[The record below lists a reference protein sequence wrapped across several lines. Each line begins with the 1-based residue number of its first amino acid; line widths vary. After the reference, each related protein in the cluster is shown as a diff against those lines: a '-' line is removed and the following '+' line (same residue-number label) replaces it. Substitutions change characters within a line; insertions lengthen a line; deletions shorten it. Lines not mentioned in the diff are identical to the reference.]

1 MTLLELILLAVSLA
15 MDCFTVSITSGI
27 ILKRVRMRT
36 FLTMAFFFGLFQA
49 LMPLIGWFGAAQF
62 SRYIEVYD
70 HWIAFGL
77 LAFLGGRMVYQSFGG
92 EEDDHFDPTLFT
104 TILTLSVATS
114 IDALAVGVSFAF
126 SGMTTWTDISLP
138 ILLIGLASFV
148 LSMAGSFIGV
158 FFGQRIHFRI
168 EWVAGLVLIAIG
180 VRILM
185 EHGAI

>member
-1 MTLLELILLAVSLA
+1 MTIIELILLAVSLA
-15 MDCFTVSITSGI
+15 IDCFTVSITSGL

-49 LMPLIGWFGAAQF
+49 LMPLIGWLGASQF
-62 SRYIEVYD
+62 SRFIEAYD

-77 LAFLGGRMVYQSFGG
+77 LAFLGGRMIVQSFGN
-92 EEDDHFDPTLFT
+92 EEEEHFDPTLFT

-126 SGMTTWTDISLP
+126 SGMQTWGDIDLP
-138 ILLIGLASFV
+138 ILLIGIASFV
-148 LSMAGSFIGV
+148 LSLAGSFIGV
-158 FFGQRIHFRI
+158 FFGQRIHFRV
-168 EWVAGLVLIAIG
+168 EWIAGIVLIAIG

-185 EHGAI
+185 EHGVF